1 MKGGEKMSETFTGM
15 LYLTGAFSLAGT
27 SVIAGSLVSGKLGVF
42 TISAVSLLIAVV
54 GLLPFCT
61 ANLRAVLPYLPV
73 RRWLELFLQA
83 LFGIFLFRMFL
94 LQGLLGTS
102 AGEAGILT
110 GVTPAA
116 TAILARLFLKEP
128 LGPVRAAGIG
138 CTVSGIAVIQGLWYT
153 GTSFSAQHAAG
164 NMLVLCAALSESIFN
179 VLSRVASVK
188 AAGQP
193 ERSLEPVAQS
203 TLVSALAMLLCV
215 PPALAE
221 QAGIRLNQL
230 QVSDWAALIWYGL
243 FVTALAFF
251 CWYEG
256 IKRCNASV
264 AAAFSGM
271 MPVTAL
277 LLSVLFLGE
286 QADAQRWLGG
296 LLVLTGMILVGR
308 R

>member
-1 MKGGEKMSETFTGM
+1 MKANFTGM

-27 SVIAGSLVSGKLGVF
+27 SVIAGSLLSGKLGVF
-42 TISAVSLLIAVV
+42 TISAVSLLVAVV
-54 GLLPFCT
+54 GLLPFCA

-110 GVTPAA
+110 GATPAV
-116 TAILARLFLKEP
+116 TALLAWLLVKEP
-128 LGPVRAAGIG
+128 LGPVRVIGIG
-138 CTVSGIAVIQGLWYT
+138 CTVSGIAVIQGLWYS
-153 GTSFSAQHAAG
+153 GASFAAQHAAG

-179 VLSRVASVK
+179 VLSRLANVR
-188 AAGQP
+188 AAKEQ
-193 ERSLEPVAQS
+193 ERFLEPVAQS
-203 TLVSALAMLLCV
+203 ALVSAMAMLLCV
-215 PPALAE
+215 PFALAE
-221 QAGIRLNQL
+221 QAGVRLGQL
-230 QVSDWAALIWYGL
+230 QASDWAALIWYGL

-256 IKRCNASV
+256 IKRCKASV

-271 MPVTAL
+271 MPITAL

-286 QADAQRWLGG
+286 QADAERWLGAV
-296 LLVLTGMILVGR
+296 LVLAGMVFVGR
-308 R
+308 SNNA